1 MGRAA
6 LRIGDWKMIWIER
19 PHGAGDWQLY
29 DLSTDLAEQY
39 DLAKKKP
46 EKLTELKVAWDNY
59 VKDTGGN
66 T

>member
-1 MGRAA
+1 
-6 LRIGDWKMIWIER
+6 MIWIER